1 MKSKFNLYFSQIIWK
16 PKISKVKRL
25 KSKIIRHTIPKNP
38 RNAPKSERPWLA
50 DRGSPKVN
58 RGQKLKTWE
67 IAAAEQQLSEINKS
81 SRTRNNRVEA
91 NRN

>member
-1 MKSKFNLYFSQIIWK
+1 MKSKINLYFSQIIWK
-16 PKISKVKRL
+16 PKISKIKRL
-25 KSKIIRHTIPKNP
+25 KSKIIRYTIRKNP
-38 RNAPKSERPWLA
+38 RNALNSEHPWVA
-50 DRGSPKVN
+50 DRGSSKVN

>member
-1 MKSKFNLYFSQIIWK
+1 MKSNINLYFSQIIWK

-38 RNAPKSERPWLA
+38 RNAPNSERPWLA
-50 DRGSPKVN
+50 DRGFPKVN

-67 IAAAEQQLSEINKS
+67 IAAAEQQLSEINES